1 MKKSILFS
9 IMICCILFGQKK
21 DSWTNKLHPVE
32 RTAAIDTLSGLNHES
47 SGRVF
52 ISPRKRFVR
61 WVAAYGTILLG
72 GLAWKIQMESDRYY
86 DQYLHAGD
94 LDERQEAWDQT
105 KKLDQASGMMVV
117 GSQLF
122 MQLLIYSYIED
133 N

>member
-47 SGRVF
+47 RGRVF
-52 ISPRKRFVR
+52 ISHRKRFVR
-61 WVAAYGTILLG
+61 WVAAYGTIFLG
-72 GLAWKIQMESDRYY
+72 GLAWQIQMESDKYY

-94 LDERQEAWDQT
+94 PSKRQNAWKKTERLDQT
-105 KKLDQASGMMVV
+105 SGMMVV

-122 MQLLIYSYIED
+122 MQLLIYTYIED